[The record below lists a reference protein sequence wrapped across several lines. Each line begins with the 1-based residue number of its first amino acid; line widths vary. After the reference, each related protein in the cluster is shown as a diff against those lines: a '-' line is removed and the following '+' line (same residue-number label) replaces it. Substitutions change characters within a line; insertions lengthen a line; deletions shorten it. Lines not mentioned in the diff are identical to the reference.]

1 MIEVYYWED
10 DPDAERLLELLKER
24 DLKHKAICLDA
35 EDPNARPSAS
45 YQGKTYWDLGELVK
59 VLEAE

>member
-24 DLKHKAICLDA
+24 DLKHNAVVLDA
-35 EDPNARPSAS
+35 EDPNARPSAT
-45 YQGKTYWDLGELVK
+45 YKGKTYWELETLVK
-59 VLEAE
+59 VLESE